1 MSDPTL
7 WDGTADVT
15 SEDVCR
21 AQARWVGSE
30 VA

>member
-7 WDGTADVT
+7 WGGTADVT
-15 SEDVCR
+15 SEDVRR